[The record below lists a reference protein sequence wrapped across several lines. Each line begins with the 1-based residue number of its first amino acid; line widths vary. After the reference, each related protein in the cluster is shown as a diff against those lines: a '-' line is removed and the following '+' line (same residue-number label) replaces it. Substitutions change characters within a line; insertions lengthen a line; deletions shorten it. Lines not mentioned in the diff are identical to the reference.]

1 MCSMSPTTKLRIFCC
16 RVCSIIY
23 LHVSITKDLRL
34 VFRLKYITFTYYSL
48 SLKIS
53 KFLTFLLNVC
63 LFRFLLL
70 LFFGFFFFKLSHRV
84 HVIKTCQNVDGAGN
98 ENRKTQ
104 AISIKLEIT
113 CILIKKLVLV

>member
-23 LHVSITKDLRL
+23 LSITIGLKM

-53 KFLTFLLNVC
+53 FLTFLLNVC